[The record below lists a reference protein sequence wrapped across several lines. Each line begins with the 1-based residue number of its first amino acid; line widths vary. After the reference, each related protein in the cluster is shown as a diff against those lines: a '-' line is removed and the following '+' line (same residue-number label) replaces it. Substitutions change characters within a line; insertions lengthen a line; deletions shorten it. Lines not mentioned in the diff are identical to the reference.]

1 MTSRSGQKS
10 GQGGTDAGFGWAD
23 YLDELVRE
31 HGSLTAVAL
40 KIALASRDGADVATV
55 ERGLRRLR
63 KLTGEGG
70 AYGRSVLRRFG
81 LPRTIVRRARWMGL
95 YHSRFA
101 DLPISFCL
109 DQLRLWDRP
118 PVTESPAR
126 SYIALGFAHCAIRRR
141 DLEEAKRSLDMAER
155 AAKDDPVA
163 RCEGLLARAYV
174 AATDRDVPGAK
185 QLLSRAKELAR
196 GSDTAE
202 EAACFRARAYDQL
215 AYLALRAE
223 TPDLETARKLYE
235 GIDEVGPPFA
245 LCKRSNGLGY
255 VAWRAGDRESAAA
268 HARVAVTTAG
278 DAGLLRQRAIA
289 LSLLARVAEGEEAE
303 RAAARARDLA
313 AAIEDLD
320 LLARLNDG
328 RANAA
333 RPERGRTRLRRRKP

>member
-10 GQGGTDAGFGWAD
+10 GQAGFGWAE

-40 KIALASRDGADVATV
+40 KVALASRDGADASTV

-70 AYGRSVLRRFG
+70 AYGRSVLKRFG
-81 LPRTIVRRARWMGL
+81 LPRTIVKRARWMGL

-118 PVTESPAR
+118 PVAESPAR
-126 SYIALGFAHCAIRRR
+126 AYLALGFAHCAIRRR
-141 DLEEAKRSLDMAER
+141 DLEDAKRSLEMAER
-155 AAKDDPVA
+155 ASRADPVA
-163 RCEGLLARAYV
+163 LCEGFLARAYV
-174 AATDRDVPGAK
+174 AANERDVAGAK
-185 QLLSRAKELAR
+185 ELLARARELAR
-196 GSDTAE
+196 GADTAD
-202 EAACFRARAYDQL
+202 EAPSFRARTYDQL
-215 AYLALRAE
+215 AYLVLRSEA
-223 TPDLETARKLYE
+223 PDLKAASKLYE
-235 GIDEVGPPFA
+235 SIDAIGPAFA

-255 VAWRAGDRESAAA
+255 VAWRAGDRAAAAA
-268 HARVAVTTAG
+268 HARIAVTTAG
-278 DAGLLRQRAIA
+278 DAGLLRQRAIS
-289 LSLLARVAEGEEAE
+289 LSLLARVADAEEAKS
-303 RAAARARDLA
+303 AAARARDLA

-333 RPERGRTRLRRRKP
+333 PPERDRKRPRRRKP